1 MLFELKKVEVKNFLS
16 YRDTDFSDLKNY
28 NVLIGKNNAGK
39 SNLFKLFKLI
49 SRNITFEKGYLFN
62 NDDNLD
68 ASISLTFKLSND
80 LRREIFESLYKA
92 NLLKNI
98 FQENEQK
105 NGYLPR
111 NVWNQITS
119 AVDWLLTKKFLNGLI
134 LTIKYS
140 IIFKWIYIESLRG
153 IHKSFDK
160 SIPLLSTV
168 QQNDKYLVHFIT
180 NDIQVKSKNFLTFF
194 GQQQSSAKHVYPG
207 GNIPNAL
214 DSLARSGIFNDSLLM
229 KILLTKLNDYFKD
242 LFIYIPAYRRFLKIH
257 PTKDAE
263 SRKLEEN
270 GENFIQFI
278 FKQENSPEGKIWM
291 EGLNNDLKIFFPNL
305 KTFSQEFGNGQ
316 TEVYFFE
323 DNLDMKVNKDYM
335 GSALLHIAFIF
346 SHLKNVEE
354 NKIVLIEEP
363 ELFIFPGLQKDLRK
377 LFLEKCKKFQIFI
390 TTHSREFISE
400 NENLCSIYSI
410 KKEGNQS
417 EVYKI
422 PKEKIPDVY
431 EDLGLNI
438 DEYEKQKD
446 LIYNEAFWDAFI
458 KKAIQDNRVENKF
471 WDFKLIFEMWKVH
484 TELKEDKQI
493 DFCENIASF
502 ANNEGGV
509 LIVGITDTP
518 PRKIVG
524 VENIESRIEDCHEK
538 ILRWTNSKKDFFYI
552 QPVHIKNE
560 NDELKDCFVIII
572 AQTKKVIG
580 VRHKRGLWAYKR
592 RLQTG
597 KKDFDIKELEDLKKS
612 VLYDNYNYLSYLKT
626 YIDFIE

>member
-1 MLFELKKVEVKNFLS
+1 MFKLEKVEVKNFLS
-16 YRDTDFSDLKNY
+16 YKDTNFLDLKNY
-28 NVLIGKNNAGK
+28 NVLIGKNNSGK

-49 SRNITFEKGYLFN
+49 SRNITFENSYLFN
-62 NDDNLD
+62 NDDDLD
-68 ASISLTFKLSND
+68 ASISLTFKLSDD

-98 FQENEQK
+98 FQKNEQ
-105 NGYLPR
+105 NNEYLPV
-111 NVWNQITS
+111 NIWNQITS
-119 AVDWLLTKKFLNGLI
+119 AVDWLLTKNFLNGLI

-140 IIFKWIYIESLRG
+140 IIFKWLYIESIRG
-153 IHKSFDK
+153 IHKSLDK
-160 SIPLLSTV
+160 SIPLLSTA
-168 QQNDKYLVHFIT
+168 QEGNNALVHFIT
-180 NDIQVKSKNFLTFF
+180 NEIQVNSNNFLIFF
-194 GQQQSSAKHVYPG
+194 GQQLSTKKYGYPG
-207 GNIPNAL
+207 GNIPAAL
-214 DSLARSGIFNDSLLM
+214 SSLAKSDMFKDSLLM
-229 KILLTKLNDYFKD
+229 RILLTKLNDYFKD
-242 LFIYIPAYRRFLKIH
+242 LFVYIPAYRSFLKIH
-257 PTKDAE
+257 PTKEAE

-291 EGLNNDLKIFFPNL
+291 EGLNNDLKFFFPNL
-305 KTFSQEFGNGQ
+305 RTFSQEFGNDQ

-323 DNLDMKVNKDYM
+323 DNLDMKVNKDFM
-335 GSALLHIAFIF
+335 GSALLHIAFIL
-346 SHLKNVEE
+346 SQLKEVEE
-354 NKIVLIEEP
+354 NKIILIEEP

-400 NENLCSIYSI
+400 NENLSSIYSI

-431 EDLGLNI
+431 EDLDLNI

-458 KKAIQDNRVENKF
+458 KKAIQANRVENKL
-471 WDFKLIFEMWKVH
+471 WDFKQTFEMWKVP
-484 TELKEDKQI
+484 TDLKEDKQI
-493 DFCENIASF
+493 DFCENVASF

-538 ILRWTNSKKDFFYI
+538 ILRWTNSKNDFFYI

-560 NDELKDCFVIII
+560 NDELKDCFVILI
-572 AQTKKVIG
+572 AQTKKVIS
-580 VRHKRGLWAYKR
+580 VRHKSGLWAYKR

-597 KKDFDIKELEDLKKS
+597 KKGFDLKELEDLKKS
-612 VLYDNYNYLSYLKT
+612 VLYDNYNFLSYLKT
-626 YIDFIE
+626 FSDFIE

>member
-1 MLFELKKVEVKNFLS
+1 MSFELKKVEVKNFLS

-28 NVLIGKNNAGK
+28 NVLVGKNNAGK

-49 SRNITFEKGYLFN
+49 SRNITFENAYLFN
-62 NDDNLD
+62 SDENLD
-68 ASISLTFKLSND
+68 ASISLIFKLSDD
-80 LRREIFESLYKA
+80 LRREIFEALFRA

-98 FQENEQK
+98 FLENEQK
-105 NGYLPR
+105 KGYLPR

-119 AVDWLLTKKFLNGLI
+119 SVDWLLTKNFLNELN

-140 IIFKWIYIESLRG
+140 KIFKSLYIESIKG
-153 IHKSFDK
+153 IHKSLDK
-160 SIPLLSTV
+160 SILLLNTA
-168 QQNDKYLVHFIT
+168 QQNNKYLVHFIT
-180 NDIQVKSKNFLTFF
+180 NEIQVNSNNFLTFF
-194 GQQQSSAKHVYPG
+194 GQERSTKKHGYPW
-207 GNIPNAL
+207 GNIPFAL
-214 DSLARSGIFNDSLLM
+214 NSLAQDGIFKNSLLM
-229 KILLTKLNDYFKD
+229 RTLLTKLNDYFQD
-242 LFIYIPAYRRFLKIH
+242 LFIYVPAYRRFLKNH
-257 PTKDAE
+257 PTKEAE
-263 SRKLEEN
+263 SRRLEEN

-291 EGLNNDLKIFFPNL
+291 DGLNNDLKKFFPNL

-323 DNLDMKVNKDYM
+323 DSLDMKVNKDYM
-335 GSALLHIAFIF
+335 GSALLHIAFIL
-346 SHLKNVEE
+346 SHLKNLEE
-354 NKIVLIEEP
+354 NKIILIEEP

-431 EDLGLNI
+431 EDLDLNI
-438 DEYEKQKD
+438 DEYKKQKN
-446 LIYNEAFWDAFI
+446 LIYNEAFWDTFI
-458 KKAIQDNRVENKF
+458 KKAIQANRVENTF
-471 WDFKLIFEMWKVH
+471 WDFKQIFEMWKVP
-484 TELKEDKQI
+484 TELKAEKQI
-493 DFCENIASF
+493 DFCENVASF

-524 VENIESRIEDCHEK
+524 IKNIESRIIDCHEK

-552 QPVHIKNE
+552 QPVHIKND
-560 NDELKDCFVIII
+560 NDAVKDCFVIII
-572 AQTKKVIG
+572 AQTKKVIS
-580 VRHKRGLWAYKR
+580 VRHENGLWAYKR

-597 KKDFDIKELEDLKKS
+597 KKDFDLKELEDLKKS
-612 VLYDNYNYLSYLKT
+612 VFYDNYNYLSYLKT
-626 YIDFIE
+626 YSGFIE

>member
-1 MLFELKKVEVKNFLS
+1 M
-16 YRDTDFSDLKNY
+16 
-28 NVLIGKNNAGK
+28 
-39 SNLFKLFKLI
+39 
-49 SRNITFEKGYLFN
+49 FN
-62 NDDNLD
+62 SEDNLD
-68 ASISLTFKLSND
+68 ASISLTFKLSD
-80 LRREIFESLYKA
+80 VLRREIFESLYKA
-92 NLLKNI
+92 NLLKNV

-105 NGYLPR
+105 EGYLPR
-111 NVWNQITS
+111 NVWNQITR
-119 AVDWLLTKKFLNGLI
+119 AVDWLLTKKFLNSLT

-140 IIFKWIYIESLRG
+140 KIFKSLYIESLRG
-153 IHKSFDK
+153 IHKSLDK
-160 SIPLLSTV
+160 SIPLLSIV

-180 NDIQVKSKNFLTFF
+180 NNIQVKSKNFLTFF
-194 GQQQSSAKHVYPG
+194 GQERSTIKHGYPW
-207 GNIPNAL
+207 GNIPSAL
-214 DSLARSGIFNDSLLM
+214 DSLTKSNLFKDSLLM
-229 KILLTKLNDYFKD
+229 RILLTKLNGYFKD
-242 LFIYIPAYRRFLKIH
+242 LFIYIPAYRRFLKTH
-257 PTKDAE
+257 PTKEAE

-278 FKQENSPEGKIWM
+278 FKQENTPEGKIWM
-291 EGLNNDLKIFFPNL
+291 GGLNNDLKKFFPNL
-305 KTFSQEFGNGQ
+305 KTFSQEFGADQ
-316 TEVYFFE
+316 SEVYFFE
-323 DNLDMKVNKDYM
+323 DNLDMKVNRDFM
-335 GSALLHIAFIF
+335 GSALLHIAFII
-346 SHLKNVEE
+346 SQLKKMEE
-354 NKIVLIEEP
+354 NKIILIEEP

-377 LFLEKCKKFQIFI
+377 FFLEKCKKFQIFI

-400 NENLCSIYSI
+400 NENLCSLYSI

-431 EDLGLNI
+431 EDLDLNI

-458 KKAIQDNRVENKF
+458 KKAIQPNRVENKL
-471 WDFKLIFEMWKVH
+471 WDFKQIFEMWKVP

-493 DFCENIASF
+493 DFCENVASF

-572 AQTKKVIG
+572 AQTKKVIS
-580 VRHKRGLWAYKR
+580 VRHKNGLWAYKR

-597 KKDFDIKELEDLKKS
+597 KKDFDLKELEDLKKS
-612 VLYDNYNYLSYLKT
+612 VLYDNYNYLSYLET
-626 YIDFIE
+626 YSDFIE

>member
-1 MLFELKKVEVKNFLS
+1 MFELEKVEVKNFLS
-16 YRDTDFSDLKNY
+16 YKDTNFSDLKNY

-49 SRNITFEKGYLFN
+49 SRNITFENSYLFN
-62 NDDNLD
+62 NDDDLD
-68 ASISLTFKLSND
+68 ASISLTFKLSDD

-98 FQENEQK
+98 FQKNEQK
-105 NGYLPR
+105 DEYLPV

-119 AVDWLLTKKFLNGLI
+119 AVAWLLTKNFLNGLI

-140 IIFKWIYIESLRG
+140 IIFKWLYIESIRG
-153 IHKSFDK
+153 IHKSLDK
-160 SIPLLSTV
+160 SIPLLSTA
-168 QQNDKYLVHFIT
+168 QEGNNALVHFIT
-180 NDIQVKSKNFLTFF
+180 NEIQVNSNNFLIFF
-194 GQQQSSAKHVYPG
+194 GQQLSTKKYGYPG
-207 GNIPNAL
+207 GSIPAAL
-214 DSLARSGIFNDSLLM
+214 SSLAKSDMFKDSLLM
-229 KILLTKLNDYFKD
+229 RILLTKLNDYFKD
-242 LFIYIPAYRRFLKIH
+242 LFVYIPAYRSFLKIH
-257 PTKDAE
+257 PTKEAE

-305 KTFSQEFGNGQ
+305 RTFSQEFGNDQ

-323 DNLDMKVNKDYM
+323 DNLDMKVNKDFM
-335 GSALLHIAFIF
+335 GSALLHIAFIL
-346 SHLKNVEE
+346 SQLKEVEE
-354 NKIVLIEEP
+354 NKIILIEEP

-377 LFLEKCKKFQIFI
+377 LFLKKCKKFQIFI

-400 NENLCSIYSI
+400 NENLSSIYSI

-431 EDLGLNI
+431 EDLDLNI

-446 LIYNEAFWDAFI
+446 LIFNEAFWDTFI
-458 KKAIQDNRVENKF
+458 KKVIKGNRVENKF
-471 WDFKLIFEMWKVH
+471 WDFKQTFEMWKVPA
-484 TELKEDKQI
+484 ELKEDKQI
-493 DFCENIASF
+493 DFCENVASF

-538 ILRWTNSKKDFFYI
+538 ILRWTNTKNDFFYI

-560 NDELKDCFVIII
+560 IDELKDCFAIII
-572 AQTKKVIG
+572 AQTKKVIS
-580 VRHKRGLWAYKR
+580 VRHKSGLWAYKR

-597 KKDFDIKELEDLKKS
+597 KKNFDLKELEDLKKC
-612 VLYDNYNYLSYLKT
+612 VLYDNYNFLSYLKT
-626 YIDFIE
+626 YSDFIE